1 MNSKTLSSWMLIVAP
16 VLFVL
21 MLFVVWPAVI
31 GEGKTAAEDVTNL
44 RENRTAVSI
53 LLIVG
58 TIIFASMSIGY
69 TLLSWARADG
79 STREGTLASIAS
91 IIFVGITTMVFIMM
105 GTTFPVIGTPA
116 EKMIGDRLI
125 EAQWVM
131 VLSDSMFP
139 SIMLAWAFG
148 NVVLGS
154 ALLLENKINKIASG
168 FLLAVGILMVIMHL
182 LAGVEDKPAVMFM
195 VPMLLS
201 AISPIVLGI
210 FNLRSES

>member
-1 MNSKTLSSWMLIVAP
+1 MNSKTVGSWMLIVAP

-21 MLFVVWPAVI
+21 MMFVWPAVI

-44 RENRTAVSI
+44 RENRTAASI

-105 GTTFPVIGTPA
+105 GTMFPVIGTST

-182 LAGVEDKPAVMFM
+182 LAGVEDKTEVMFM

-201 AISPIVLGI
+201 ALSPIVLGI

>member
-1 MNSKTLSSWMLIVAP
+1 
-16 VLFVL
+16 
-21 MLFVVWPAVI
+21 
-31 GEGKTAAEDVTNL
+31 
-44 RENRTAVSI
+44 
-53 LLIVG
+53 
-58 TIIFASMSIGY
+58 
-69 TLLSWARADG
+69 
-79 STREGTLASIAS
+79 
-91 IIFVGITTMVFIMM
+91 MVFIMM
-105 GTTFPVIGTPA
+105 GTTFPVIGPST

-182 LAGVEDKPAVMFM
+182 LAGIDDKPAVMFM

>member
-91 IIFVGITTMVFIMM
+91 IIQQ
-105 GTTFPVIGTPA
+105 FPV
-116 EKMIGDRLI
+116 
-125 EAQWVM
+125 
-131 VLSDSMFP
+131 
-139 SIMLAWAFG
+139 
-148 NVVLGS
+148 
-154 ALLLENKINKIASG
+154 
-168 FLLAVGILMVIMHL
+168 
-182 LAGVEDKPAVMFM
+182 
-195 VPMLLS
+195 
-201 AISPIVLGI
+201 
-210 FNLRSES
+210 

>member
-1 MNSKTLSSWMLIVAP
+1 
-16 VLFVL
+16 
-21 MLFVVWPAVI
+21 

-58 TIIFASMSIGY
+58 TVIFASMSIGY

-105 GTTFPVIGTPA
+105 GTTFPVIGTA
-116 EKMIGDRLI
+116 TEKMIGDRLI

-182 LAGVEDKPAVMFM
+182 LAGIDDKPAVMFM

>member
-16 VLFVL
+16 VLFIL

-91 IIFVGITTMVFIMM
+91 IIFVVITSMVFIMM
-105 GTTFPVIGTPA
+105 GTTFPVIGTA
-116 EKMIGDRLI
+116 TEKMIGDRLI

-154 ALLLENKINKIASG
+154 AILLENKNNKKAAG
-168 FLLAVGILMVIMHL
+168 FL
-182 LAGVEDKPAVMFM
+182 
-195 VPMLLS
+195 
-201 AISPIVLGI
+201 
-210 FNLRSES
+210 

>member
-1 MNSKTLSSWMLIVAP
+1 MNSKTVGSWMLIIAP
-16 VLFVL
+16 VLFIL
-21 MLFVVWPAVI
+21 MLFFIWPAVVGD
-31 GEGKTAAEDVTNL
+31 GENAAEDVTNL

-105 GTTFPVIGTPA
+105 GTTFPVIGTA
-116 EKMIGDRLI
+116 TEKMIGDRLI

-154 ALLLENKINKIASG
+154 ALLLENKINMQITDFSHATKY
-168 FLLAVGILMVIMHL
+168 LA
-182 LAGVEDKPAVMFM
+182 KY
-195 VPMLLS
+195 S
-201 AISPIVLGI
+201 KSI
-210 FNLRSES
+210 FTRNQEKKQKDRLDAACHN